1 MDVDKRPT
9 KSLSVLIMG
18 AFSVLFLALLGIVAA
33 TILTQKG
40 EIEKRH
46 TALTESLARI
56 AVTNLEHRLTETA
69 QFLEAMAARDSV
81 RALNRKMCDPA
92 FRDYHKSHPNFT
104 AHKAST
110 RIIAAS
116 RATRL
121 RNRRTLGP
129 AIRP

>member
-56 AVTNLEHRLTETA
+56 AVTNLEHRLKDR
-69 QFLEAMAARDSV
+69 RDSD
-81 RALNRKMCDPA
+81 AAAKCAECSKKA
-92 FRDYHKSHPNFT
+92 F
-104 AHKAST
+104 
-110 RIIAAS
+110 
-116 RATRL
+116 
-121 RNRRTLGP
+121 
-129 AIRP
+129 

>member
-69 QFLEAMAARDSV
+69 QFLEAMAAREPPAGRPRRFCPRRAEAEMSV
-81 RALNRKMCDPA
+81 PQKRRKAALA
-92 FRDYHKSHPNFT
+92 
-104 AHKAST
+104 
-110 RIIAAS
+110 
-116 RATRL
+116 
-121 RNRRTLGP
+121 
-129 AIRP
+129 